1 MTHELRHLGR
11 GRHVAAQRR
20 QRLGK
25 GAHVDVHLILKAKIA
40 GGAAT
45 NLAQYTQTVGVVHHD
60 ASAVLLGQGA
70 DLRQLGDVAAHGEH
84 AVGDDQHAV
93 FAVDLLQNALQLRH
107 IAVAVAQHLA
117 VAHLAAGVDAG
128 VVLPVADHIVV
139 ASHQRGDDAH
149 VGLEAGAEGDH
160 AVLPQ
165 ESGQLR
171 LQLQM
176 QLQRAVEE
184 PGAGTAGA
192 VLLQRLHAGLD
203 NLGVDGQAQIV
214 VGAQHDAT
222 LALHDDLGILTGLQS
237 VEVGI
242 HALFLQLAGQRR
254 RIAFFKN
261 IHCASLWHVII
272 RIMYAL
278 IILMG
283 GYFVNLLF
291 P

>member
-1 MTHELRHLGR
+1 
-11 GRHVAAQRR
+11 
-20 QRLGK
+20 
-25 GAHVDVHLILKAKIA
+25 
-40 GGAAT
+40 
-45 NLAQYTQTVGVVHHD
+45 
-60 ASAVLLGQGA
+60 
-70 DLRQLGDVAAHGEH
+70 
-84 AVGDDQHAV
+84 
-93 FAVDLLQNALQLRH
+93 
-107 IAVAVAQHLA
+107 
-117 VAHLAAGVDAG
+117 
-128 VVLPVADHIVV
+128 
-139 ASHQRGDDAH
+139 
-149 VGLEAGAEGDH
+149 
-160 AVLPQ
+160 
-165 ESGQLR
+165 
-171 LQLQM
+171 M

-184 PGAGTAGA
+184 PGTGAAGA

-291 P
+291 L